1 MKGKQTSDQ
10 VQWGASRILGQAR
23 FPMHHSDNWFR
34 SWSRI
39 QKCPHGDAGRT
50 HGDRP
55 GCTRDA
61 GRQGCIREERG
72 RTEDFVQQI
81 RDENWYIDFR
91 QDDSLKQFMNT
102 RTQMA
107 DLFHALHPRYSSQP
121 LEKVVAVGVLPKD
134 RAVLDT
140 TANDMVQGTRGID
153 AGSAGHS

>member
-39 QKCPHGDAGRT
+39 QKRPHADAGRT

-55 GCTRDA
+55 GCTQDA
-61 GRQGCIREERG
+61 GRKVAFGKSRAGQKTSCNRY
-72 RTEDFVQQI
+72 
-81 RDENWYIDFR
+81 RDENWYIDFH
-91 QDDSLKQFMNT
+91 QDDSLKLSMNT
-102 RTQMA
+102 RTQMT
-107 DLFHALHPRYSSQP
+107 DLFHAVRPLYSSQP

-134 RAVLDT
+134 RAVLDA

>member
-1 MKGKQTSDQ
+1 LHT
-10 VQWGASRILGQAR
+10 
-23 FPMHHSDNWFR
+23 
-34 SWSRI
+34 
-39 QKCPHGDAGRT
+39 
-50 HGDRP
+50 
-55 GCTRDA
+55 GCWEE
-61 GRQGCIREERG
+61 GCIREEQG

-102 RTQMA
+102 RTQMT
-107 DLFHALHPRYSSQP
+107 DLFHAVRPLYSSQP

-134 RAVLDT
+134 RAVLDA